1 MTTENTC
8 VIDNLI
14 GIYGEDLK
22 LDRNGLIKLNK
33 EFHGVMDEEQFEGD
47 DEIVLI
53 KRQRKETQY
62 DLYKLEKLVY
72 KQNF

>member
-22 LDRNGLIKLNK
+22 LDRDGLIKLNK
-33 EFHGVMDEEQFEGD
+33 EFHGVVENNDDFDGY
-47 DEIVLI
+47 DEIVLT

-62 DLYKLEKLVY
+62 DLYNLCKRHPH
-72 KQNF
+72 